1 MGPSTKSK
9 HAFNCYVK
17 RFGESKYH
25 TNIDICLWLIRD
37 YSDHNLLVG
46 GFPCQDYSVARS
58 LSNEKGIQG
67 KRVFLWWQIYET
79 LEVKRPAF
87 VLLENVD
94 RLIKSPSK
102 QRGRDFGIMLRCLND
117 LGYSVEWRVINAGEY
132 GFPQRRRRVY
142 IFAYHKNTDYYNKM
156 MSYTPYLI
164 FNERGLFANTFSS
177 LINEVN
183 IKITNIGNDKYPSV
197 LDISEKFQF
206 RFENAGLAIN
216 NKYTLHHIGMKSDY
230 SCSLSS
236 KS

>member
-1 MGPSTKSK
+1 M
-9 HAFNCYVK
+9 
-17 RFGESKYH
+17 
-25 TNIDICLWLIRD
+25 
-37 YSDHNLLVG
+37 
-46 GFPCQDYSVARS
+46 
-58 LSNEKGIQG
+58 
-67 KRVFLWWQIYET
+67 
-79 LEVKRPAF
+79 
-87 VLLENVD
+87 LENVD

-177 LINEVN
+177 LINEEN

-197 LDISEKFQF
+197 LDISEKLQF
-206 RFENAGLAIN
+206 GFENAGLAIN
-216 NKYTLHHIGMKSDY
+216 NKIYTSSYRNEVDY

-236 KS
+236 IILKDIDLSNLILNETQILKFEKLKEKKKIHREKNGINYYYSEGGIDFPDKLDFPGRNKC